1 MSSSRK
7 KKKKK
12 THMQGNHQKAIN
24 RLCSRNLAD
33 QEKVRL
39 CIQSAERKKSDNQ
52 GHYARVNFPQETKE
66 K

>member
-1 MSSSRK
+1 
-7 KKKKK
+7 
-12 THMQGNHQKAIN
+12 MQGNHQKAIN